1 MPRRIRPAVYWLL
14 AGAAIWCVILVTVP
28 IALRAAYAERLGP
41 LNRLIEGRNV
51 HSVEFYLA
59 AWREV
64 AVGASLALLAAA
76 AGLLLTLRYAKQIK
90 AAFSRA
96 AEKVPQ
102 LRAGQLLMV
111 TALLAFAGGFAESL
125 RWIIEHFLLH
135 RVTSKAASLDLIWM
149 TPLSAL
155 AILLPLALLVVA
167 ASRRAHARA
176 HAVRGLA
183 AVAFCFA
190 VIYALA
196 SVLPLGIHWI
206 ARVLLCL
213 GLTTFF
219 MQKLAEHPERIVQA
233 SRRGVI
239 ASVVII
245 ATVAAALPLLGFVR
259 YNRSTRSAIAAQQ
272 GAPNIIVII
281 WDTVRA
287 ASMSLYGY
295 ARPTTPNLDR
305 LAQRAVVFDR
315 AVSPAPWTLP
325 AHASMFTG
333 LYHHQHS
340 ADRNSPLDDSALTI
354 AEYLRQR
361 GYLTAGF
368 IGNTYWVG
376 SKFGL
381 GQGFAWYEDRPTM
394 TPQSVLFAWSG
405 SEYLLKRFVPRARRN
420 QLERVAAHR
429 RQASFLRWL
438 DDRDKDRP
446 FFAFLNHFDAHEPY
460 LPPSGDFR
468 FSADTPLY
476 NWNYLTSKR
485 RWSPSELQDLRD
497 AYDACIYY
505 LDEQLGKLHD
515 ELGRRGLLDNTL
527 IVLTSDHGETL
538 GEQDPR
544 LLGHA
549 HNVYYDVLSVP
560 LVFYWPAKF
569 AKGSRV
575 SPLVSTVDLAATLA
589 EAAGGAAA
597 GPPPFPGTSLWPLLT
612 GAQPTALS
620 PALSLVNPAG
630 YHKTR
635 DVFPT
640 AGGSLHSLVT
650 PDGMHYIAN
659 ARGAESL
666 FDVTNDPWERTNLAA
681 TPEGSRL
688 IPKYRE
694 ELARLVPGSRVRRAD
709 HAALPN

>member
-1 MPRRIRPAVYWLL
+1 MPRRVPPAIRWLL
-14 AGAAIWCVILVTVP
+14 AGAAIWVVILVTVP
-28 IALRAAYAERLGP
+28 MALRAAYAERLGP
-41 LNRLIEGRNV
+41 LNRLIEGRDV

-59 AWREV
+59 AWRQV
-64 AVGASLALLAAA
+64 AIGASVALVAAA
-76 AGLLLTLRYAKQIK
+76 AGLLLTLKYSTQIR
-90 AAFSRA
+90 AFFSRA

-102 LRAGQLLMV
+102 LRAGELLMV
-111 TALLAFAGGFAESL
+111 TALLAFAGGFAEAL

-135 RVTSKAASLDLIWM
+135 RVTAKAASLDLIWM

-155 AILLPLALLVVA
+155 AILLPLALVVIGV
-167 ASRRAHARA
+167 SRFARARA

-183 AVAFCFA
+183 AVAFCFGA
-190 VIYALA
+190 LYSLA

-206 ARVLLCL
+206 ARVVLCL

-219 MQKLAEHPERIVQA
+219 MRKLAERPDRVVLA
-233 SRRGVI
+233 ARRGVI
-239 ASVVII
+239 AGVVIV
-245 ATVAAALPLLGFVR
+245 ATVAAALPLTGVVR

-272 GAPNIIVII
+272 GAPNIIIII

-305 LAQRAVVFDR
+305 LAQRGVVFDR

-381 GQGFAWYEDRPTM
+381 GQGFAWYEDRPTL
-394 TPQSVLFAWSG
+394 TVQSVLFAWNG
-405 SEYLLKRFVPRARRN
+405 SEFLLKRFVPRARLN
-420 QLERVAAHR
+420 QLERVAADR

-438 DDRDKDRP
+438 DDRDKARP

-460 LPPSGDFR
+460 LPPSGEFR
-468 FSADTPLY
+468 FSTDTPLY
-476 NWNYLTSKR
+476 HWNYLTRKR

-505 LDEQLGKLHD
+505 LDEQLGKLQS
-515 ELGRRGLLDNTL
+515 ELARRGLSDNTL

-549 HNVYYDVLSVP
+549 HNVYYDVLNVP

-569 AKGSRV
+569 ASGSRV

-589 EAAGGAAA
+589 EVVGGGAAD
-597 GPPPFPGTSLWPLLT
+597 PPPFPGTSLWPLLT
-612 GAQPTALS
+612 GTQPTAVS

-630 YHKTR
+630 YHKTWN
-635 DVFPT
+635 VWPT

-650 PDGMHYIAN
+650 PEGMHYIAN
-659 ARGAESL
+659 TRGAETL
-666 FDVTNDPWERTNLAA
+666 FDIKNDPWERTNLAG

-694 ELARLVPGSRVRRAD
+694 ELARLVPESRVRRAD
-709 HAALPN
+709 HAALRN

>member
-1 MPRRIRPAVYWLL
+1 MPRRVPPAIRWLL
-14 AGAAIWCVILVTVP
+14 AGAAIWVVILVTVP
-28 IALRAAYAERLGP
+28 MALRAAYAERLGP
-41 LNRLIEGRNV
+41 LNQLIEGRDV

-59 AWREV
+59 AWRQV
-64 AVGASLALLAAA
+64 AIGASVALVAAA
-76 AGLLLTLRYAKQIK
+76 AGLLLTLKYSTQIR
-90 AAFSRA
+90 AFFSRV

-102 LRAGQLLMV
+102 LRAGELLMA
-111 TALLAFAGGFAESL
+111 TALLAFAGGFAEAL

-135 RVTSKAASLDLIWM
+135 RVTAKAASLDLIWM

-155 AILLPLALLVVA
+155 AILLPLALVVIGV
-167 ASRRAHARA
+167 SRFARARA

-183 AVAFCFA
+183 AVAFCFG
-190 VIYALA
+190 VLYSLA

-206 ARVLLCL
+206 ARVVLCL

-219 MQKLAEHPERIVQA
+219 MRKLAERPDRVVLA
-233 SRRGVI
+233 ARRGVI
-239 ASVVII
+239 AGVVIV
-245 ATVAAALPLLGFVR
+245 ATVAAALPLTGVVR
-259 YNRSTRSAIAAQQ
+259 YNRSSRSAIAAQP
-272 GAPNIIVII
+272 GAPNIIIII

-305 LAQRAVVFDR
+305 LAQRGVVFDR

-381 GQGFAWYEDRPTM
+381 GQGFAWYEDRPTL
-394 TPQSVLFAWSG
+394 TVQSVLFAWNG
-405 SEYLLKRFVPRARRN
+405 SEFLLKRFVPRARLN
-420 QLERVAAHR
+420 QLERVAADR

-438 DDRDKDRP
+438 DDRDKARP

-460 LPPSGDFR
+460 LPPSGEFR
-468 FSADTPLY
+468 FSTDTPLY
-476 NWNYLTSKR
+476 HWNYLTRKR

-505 LDEQLGKLHD
+505 LDEQLGKLQS
-515 ELGRRGLLDNTL
+515 ELARRGLSDNTL

-549 HNVYYDVLSVP
+549 HNVYYDVLNVP

-569 AKGSRV
+569 ASGSRV

-589 EAAGGAAA
+589 EVVGGGAAD
-597 GPPPFPGTSLWPLLT
+597 PPPFPGTSLWPLLT
-612 GAQPTALS
+612 GTQPTAVS

-630 YHKTR
+630 YHKTWN
-635 DVFPT
+635 VWPT

-650 PDGMHYIAN
+650 PEGMHYIAN
-659 ARGAESL
+659 TRGAETL
-666 FDVTNDPWERTNLAA
+666 FDIKNDPWERTNLAG

-694 ELARLVPGSRVRRAD
+694 ELARLVPESRVRRAD
-709 HAALPN
+709 HAALRN

>member
-1 MPRRIRPAVYWLL
+1 MPRRVPPAIRWLL
-14 AGAAIWCVILVTVP
+14 AGAAIWVVILVTVP
-28 IALRAAYAERLGP
+28 MALRAAYAERLGP
-41 LNRLIEGRNV
+41 LNQLIEGRDV

-59 AWREV
+59 AWRQV
-64 AVGASLALLAAA
+64 AIGASVALVAAA
-76 AGLLLTLRYAKQIK
+76 AGLLLTLKYSTQIR
-90 AAFSRA
+90 AFFSRV

-102 LRAGQLLMV
+102 LRAGELLMA
-111 TALLAFAGGFAESL
+111 TALLAFAGGFAEAL

-135 RVTSKAASLDLIWM
+135 RVTAKAASLDLIWM

-155 AILLPLALLVVA
+155 AILLPLALVVIGV
-167 ASRRAHARA
+167 SRFARARA

-183 AVAFCFA
+183 AVAFCFG
-190 VIYALA
+190 VLYSLA

-206 ARVLLCL
+206 ARVVLCL

-219 MQKLAEHPERIVQA
+219 MRKLAERPDRVVLA
-233 SRRGVI
+233 ARRGVI
-239 ASVVII
+239 AGVVIV
-245 ATVAAALPLLGFVR
+245 ATVAAALPLTGVVR

-272 GAPNIIVII
+272 GAPNIIIII

-305 LAQRAVVFDR
+305 LAQRGVVFDR

-381 GQGFAWYEDRPTM
+381 GQGFAWYEDRPTL
-394 TPQSVLFAWSG
+394 TVQSVLFAWNG
-405 SEYLLKRFVPRARRN
+405 SEFLLKRFVPRARLN
-420 QLERVAAHR
+420 QLERVAADR

-438 DDRDKDRP
+438 DDRDKARP

-460 LPPSGDFR
+460 LPPSGEFR
-468 FSADTPLY
+468 FSTDTPLY
-476 NWNYLTSKR
+476 HWNYLTRKR

-505 LDEQLGKLHD
+505 LDEQLGKLQS
-515 ELGRRGLLDNTL
+515 ELARRGLSDNTL

-549 HNVYYDVLSVP
+549 HNVYYDVLNVP

-569 AKGSRV
+569 ASGSRV

-589 EAAGGAAA
+589 EVVGGGAAD
-597 GPPPFPGTSLWPLLT
+597 PPPFPGTSLWPLLT
-612 GAQPTALS
+612 VTQPTAVS

-630 YHKTR
+630 YHKTWN
-635 DVFPT
+635 VWPT

-650 PDGMHYIAN
+650 PEGMHYIAN
-659 ARGAESL
+659 TRGAETL
-666 FDVTNDPWERTNLAA
+666 FDITNDPWERTNLAG

-694 ELARLVPGSRVRRAD
+694 ELARLVPESRVRRAD
-709 HAALPN
+709 HAALRN

>member
-1 MPRRIRPAVYWLL
+1 MPRRKRPVIYWLL
-14 AGAAIWCVILVTVP
+14 AGAALWCVILITMP
-28 IALRAAYAERLGP
+28 LALRAAYAERLGP
-41 LNRLIEGRNV
+41 LNRLIEGRDV

-59 AWREV
+59 AWRQV
-64 AVGASLALLAAA
+64 AIGATVALLAAA
-76 AGLLLTLRYAKQIK
+76 AALLLTLKYSKQIR
-90 AAFSRA
+90 AAFWRA

-102 LRAGQLLMV
+102 LRAGELLMV
-111 TALLAFAGGFAESL
+111 TALLAFAGGFAEAL

-155 AILLPLALLVVA
+155 AILLPLALVVIA
-167 ASRRAHARA
+167 VSRLARARA

-183 AVAFCFA
+183 AVVFCFA
-190 VIYALA
+190 VLYSLA
-196 SVLPLGIHWI
+196 SVLPLGIHAM
-206 ARVLLCL
+206 ARVLLCV
-213 GLTTFF
+213 GVTTFF
-219 MQKLAEHPERIVQA
+219 MRKLAEHPDGVVRA
-233 SRRGVI
+233 SRRSVI
-239 ASVVII
+239 ASVVILV
-245 ATVAAALPLLGFVR
+245 TVAAALPLTGFVR
-259 YNRSTRSAIAAQQ
+259 YNRSTRSAIAAQKD
-272 GAPNIIVII
+272 APNIIIII

-305 LAQRAVVFDR
+305 LAQRGVVFDR

-354 AEYLRQR
+354 AEYLRER

-381 GQGFAWYEDRPTM
+381 GQGFGWYEDRPTL
-394 TPQSVLFAWSG
+394 TVQSVLFAWNG
-405 SEYLLKRFVPRARRN
+405 SEALLKRFVPRARRN
-420 QLERVAAHR
+420 QLERVAADR

-438 DDRDKDRP
+438 DDRDKARP

-460 LPPSGDFR
+460 LPPSGEFR
-468 FSADTPLY
+468 FSAGTPLY
-476 NWNYLTSKR
+476 HWNYLTRKR
-485 RWSPSELQDLRD
+485 RWTPSELQDLRD

-505 LDEQLGKLHD
+505 LDDQLGKLHD

-549 HNVYYDVLSVP
+549 HNVYYDVLNVP

-575 SPLVSTVDLAATLA
+575 SPLVSTVDLPATLA
-589 EAAGGAAA
+589 EVVGGPAA

-612 GAQPTALS
+612 GAPPAAVS

-630 YHKTR
+630 YHKSWN
-635 DVFPT
+635 VWPT
-640 AGGSLHSLVT
+640 SGGSLHSLVT

-659 ARGAESL
+659 TRGAESL
-666 FDVTNDPWERTNLAA
+666 FDTKTDPWERSNLAA

-688 IPKYRE
+688 IPQYRE
-694 ELARLVPGSRVRRAD
+694 ELARLVPESRVRATGN
-709 HAALPN
+709 AALPN

>member
-1 MPRRIRPAVYWLL
+1 MPGRVHPAIRWLL
-14 AGAAIWCVILVTVP
+14 AGAALWAVVLVSVP

-41 LNRLIEGRNV
+41 LNRLLEGRDV

-59 AWREV
+59 AWRQV
-64 AVGASLALLAAA
+64 AVRASVSLLVAA
-76 AGLLLTLRYAKQIK
+76 AGLLLTLKYWDRIRAS
-90 AAFSRA
+90 FSRT

-102 LRAGQLLMV
+102 LRPRQLLMV
-111 TALLAFAGGFAESL
+111 TTLLAFAGGFSEAL
-125 RWIIEHFLLH
+125 RWIIENFLLH
-135 RVTSKAASLDLIWM
+135 RVTPKAASLDLIWM
-149 TPLSAL
+149 TPLSAI
-155 AILLPLALLVVA
+155 AILIPLVLVLIA
-167 ASRRAHARA
+167 ASRLARA
-176 HAVRGLA
+176 RQRTVLGLGA
-183 AVAFCFA
+183 AAACFM
-190 VIYALA
+190 VLYSLA

-219 MQKLAEHPERIVQA
+219 VRKLAEHPDQFVRA

-239 ASVVII
+239 ASIVLV
-245 ATVAAALPLLGFVR
+245 AMVAAALPLTGLVR

-272 GAPNIIVII
+272 GAPNIILII

-295 ARPTTPNLDR
+295 ARPTTPHLDR

-325 AHASMFTG
+325 AHASLFTG

-340 ADRNSPLDDSALTI
+340 ADRNSPLDNSALTI
-354 AEYLRQR
+354 AEYLQKR

-368 IGNTYWVG
+368 IGNTYWVS

-381 GQGFAWYEDRPTM
+381 GQGFGWYEDRPTM
-394 TPQSVLFAWSG
+394 TVQSVLFAWSG
-405 SEYLLKRFVPRARRN
+405 SEFLLQRFVPRARRD
-420 QLERVAAHR
+420 QLERVAADR

-438 DDRDKDRP
+438 DDRDQARP

-468 FSADTPLY
+468 FSTDTPLY
-476 NWNYLTSKR
+476 HWNYLTSKR

-497 AYDACIYY
+497 AYDACIHY
-505 LDEQLGKLHD
+505 LDDQLGKLHA

-549 HNVYYDVLSVP
+549 HNVYYDVLNVP

-569 AKGSRV
+569 AAGSRV
-575 SPLVSTVDLAATLA
+575 SQLVSLVDLPATLVDVVG
-589 EAAGGAAA
+589 AGAV
-597 GPPPFPGTSLWPLLT
+597 GPPPFPGTSLAPLLT
-612 GAQPTALS
+612 GAPASAVS

-630 YHKTR
+630 YHKTWN
-635 DVFPT
+635 VWPT
-640 AGGSLHSLVT
+640 SGGSLHSLVT

-659 ARGAESL
+659 TRGAETL
-666 FDVTNDPWERTNLAA
+666 FDIKNDPWERTNLAD

-694 ELARLVPGSRVRRAD
+694 ELARLVPESRIRRAD
-709 HAALPN
+709 QAALSN

>member
-1 MPRRIRPAVYWLL
+1 MPRRVPPAIRWLL
-14 AGAAIWCVILVTVP
+14 AGAAIWVVILVTVP
-28 IALRAAYAERLGP
+28 MALRAAYAERLGP
-41 LNRLIEGRNV
+41 LNQLIEGRDV

-59 AWREV
+59 AWRQV
-64 AVGASLALLAAA
+64 AIGASVALVAAA
-76 AGLLLTLRYAKQIK
+76 AGLLLTLKYSTQIR
-90 AAFSRA
+90 AFFSRA

-102 LRAGQLLMV
+102 LRAGELLMV
-111 TALLAFAGGFAESL
+111 TALLAFAGGFAEAL

-135 RVTSKAASLDLIWM
+135 RVTAKAASLDLIWM

-155 AILLPLALLVVA
+155 AILLPLALVVIGV
-167 ASRRAHARA
+167 SRFARARA

-183 AVAFCFA
+183 AVAFCFG
-190 VIYALA
+190 VLYSLA

-206 ARVLLCL
+206 ARVVLCL

-219 MQKLAEHPERIVQA
+219 MRKLAERPDRVVLA
-233 SRRGVI
+233 ARRGVI
-239 ASVVII
+239 AGVVIV
-245 ATVAAALPLLGFVR
+245 ATVAAALPLTGVVR

-272 GAPNIIVII
+272 GAPNIIIII

-305 LAQRAVVFDR
+305 LAQRGVVFDR

-381 GQGFAWYEDRPTM
+381 GQGFAWYEDRPTL
-394 TPQSVLFAWSG
+394 TVQSVLFAWNG
-405 SEYLLKRFVPRARRN
+405 SEFLLKRFVPRARLN
-420 QLERVAAHR
+420 QLERVAADR

-438 DDRDKDRP
+438 DDRDKARP

-460 LPPSGDFR
+460 LPPSGEFR
-468 FSADTPLY
+468 FSTDTPLY
-476 NWNYLTSKR
+476 HWNYLTRKR

-505 LDEQLGKLHD
+505 LDEQLGKLQS
-515 ELGRRGLLDNTL
+515 ELARRGLSDNTL

-549 HNVYYDVLSVP
+549 HNVYYDVLNVP

-569 AKGSRV
+569 ASGSRV

-589 EAAGGAAA
+589 EVVGGGAAD
-597 GPPPFPGTSLWPLLT
+597 PPPFPGTSLWPLLT
-612 GAQPTALS
+612 VTQPTAVS

-630 YHKTR
+630 YHKTWN
-635 DVFPT
+635 VWPT

-650 PDGMHYIAN
+650 PEGMHYIAN
-659 ARGAESL
+659 TRGAETL
-666 FDVTNDPWERTNLAA
+666 FDITNDPWERTNLAG

-694 ELARLVPGSRVRRAD
+694 ELARLVPESRVRRAD
-709 HAALPN
+709 HAALRN